1 MIRRPRS
8 HHAPDE
14 TSTLWIRR
22 RRDLAIETDYE
33 SLQVLHSPQGT
44 VRAPHA
50 VSDPRGSTS
59 CNLLAW
65 GPPSCWKTCGAATAS
80 KTPGGG
86 QAVRRQD
93 EGPAAATVCTVLYAA
108 AGIVECC
115 PSRKASHVG
124 DWPQPSQKEGRRMGD
139 VPQVPLS
146 HEPSASCYG
155 ALSLCAHTTA
165 GTCKKP
171 ARPSSLLKP
180 RVLERTA
187 EGTCEVT
194 LPDQGTLCFS
204 RYTKNMTYSTVQ
216 YQQVRLP
223 TIIQTAKLCGPIRS
237 PL

>member
-1 MIRRPRS
+1 MRSQTLAARPRAICWPGGPLRAGK
-8 HHAPDE
+8 HAVP
-14 TSTLWIRR
+14 LLQVRR
-22 RRDLAIETDYE
+22 RVVGKPYGGRTKA
-33 SLQVLHSPQGT
+33 QQ
-44 VRAPHA
+44 
-50 VSDPRGSTS
+50 
-59 CNLLAW
+59 LLLY
-65 GPPSCWKTCGAATAS
+65 
-80 KTPGGG
+80 
-86 QAVRRQD
+86 
-93 EGPAAATVCTVLYAA
+93 VLYAA

-204 RYTKNMTYSTVQ
+204 RYTKNTTYSTVQ